1 VRGRRAPLIVG
12 AGVAV
17 LAILFMFFLV
27 LPKMHEVNDTQ
38 AELDAAQNDHT
49 ALEAQLA
56 ALQQAEKDAPQTQQE
71 LAAVEEQVPST
82 AKLPDLILQLQAA
95 ADRAAVDL
103 FSFSPGQ
110 PAVSASGTYSTIGSQ
125 ITVNGTYFAVDEF
138 LFLLET
144 LPRAAKVTSI
154 SVAPGAGET
163 TATTTPGTTPAP
175 TTSETNLTLQVTVE
189 FYTTDTSAGPGS
201 TPGPVGGATGS
212 TGPSGLTAVTG
223 GTGQTPGSTG
233 PGTIPSVPAP
243 TGGKP

>member
-1 VRGRRAPLIVG
+1 MRGRRGPLIVG
-12 AGVAV
+12 AAV
-17 LAILFMFFLV
+17 VVLGLLLMFFLV
-27 LPKMHEVNDTQ
+27 LPKMHAVTETE
-38 AELDAAQNDHT
+38 AKLEKAQNDHT

-56 ALQQAEKDAPQTQQE
+56 ALQQAQQDAPETQQE

-82 AKLPDLILQLQAA
+82 ARLPDLILQLQAA

-110 PAVSASGTYSTIGSQ
+110 PAVSGTGTYSTIGSQ

-154 SVAPGAGET
+154 SIAPGAGSTET
-163 TATTTPGTTPAP
+163 TTTPGTVPTPSTGA
-175 TTSETNLTLQVTVE
+175 TSLTLQVTVE

-201 TPGPVGGATGS
+201 TPGGVSGT
-212 TGPSGLTAVTG
+212 TGPSGITAVTG

-233 PGTIPSVPAP
+233 PALPSSTGT
-243 TGGKP
+243 TGKP